1 MVTTINVKGM
11 SCKHCVMAVTK
22 VLNGIEG
29 VKNVA
34 VDLEGGKAT
43 FEHGEALDQ
52 DDLRARIENAGYEV
66 G

>member
-22 VLNGIEG
+22 VLNEIEG

-34 VDLEGGKAT
+34 VDLEKGKAT
-43 FEHGEALDQ
+43 FEHREGLDQ
-52 DDLRARIENAGYEV
+52 NDLRTRIENAGYEI

>member
-1 MVTTINVKGM
+1 MVRTINIKGM

-22 VLNGIEG
+22 VLNGVEG

-34 VDLEGGKAT
+34 VDLEKGQAT
-43 FEHGEALDQ
+43 FEHGEGLD
-52 DDLRARIENAGYEV
+52 DKDLRTRIENAGYEV